1 MRISAPSPTYAYPSG
16 MTTPDET
23 PEITFYDLPLSPAQ
37 LEILDS
43 LEFKEPTP
51 IQAEAI
57 PVLMNGQ
64 DVVGIAQTGTGKT
77 AAFGLPLL
85 DRVNPESPFVQ
96 ALVLA
101 PTRELALQTS
111 EALKDLAG
119 KGSDLR
125 FVTVYGGAPYPPQ
138 LRALKDGAQIVVGTP
153 GRLIDLIDRGA
164 LDLSQVHTLVLDEA
178 DEMLRMGFAE
188 EVDKI
193 LETVP
198 DQRLT
203 ALFSATMPTGIEKVS
218 RQYLSGAKRIEVS
231 TSASTVDTIE
241 QTFTVIPP
249 KMRFEALC
257 RFLAVSPAS
266 AAIVF
271 VRTRA
276 DAEEISLALS
286 GRGFRAAGISG
297 DVAQRERERLL
308 EGLRKG
314 ALDVLVATDVAARG
328 IDVDRVGLVVNYE
341 VPREDEQYVH
351 RIGRTGRAGR
361 EGESLTFFTPRD
373 LRKLRSIERTTGST
387 MVEVQVPTAA
397 EVRQRRAGTVLEAAL
412 ESNPDPEAALELLD
426 AKREEG
432 LRYRDIAAALLAA
445 AANPRALGESSPG
458 AQDRMDGA
466 FSVEGERRAPVKKSK
481 RQSSFGGRG
490 TRYRIE
496 VGKRDGVTPGGI
508 VGAILGEAGLAS
520 GSIGKI
526 AIFPSFSIVEIDQE
540 LSSAQMQKVSRATLR
555 GRRIQI
561 SPDRG
566 GRRAGQE
573 RREGKRSFKRR

>member
-1 MRISAPSPTYAYPSG
+1 MTSSDEAP
-16 MTTPDET
+16 EL
-23 PEITFYDLPLSPAQ
+23 TFYNLPLSSSQ
-37 LEILDS
+37 LEIIDELG
-43 LEFKEPTP
+43 FKEPTP
-51 IQAEAI
+51 IQAQAI

-85 DRVNPESPFVQ
+85 DRVNADNPFVQ

-101 PTRELALQTS
+101 PTRELAMQTS

-119 KGSDLR
+119 KNSSLR

-138 LRALKDGAQIVVGTP
+138 LRALKEGAQVVVGTP

-203 ALFSATMPTGIEKVS
+203 ALFSATMPAGIEKVS
-218 RQYLSGAKRIEVS
+218 RPYLSGAKRIEVS

-241 QTFTVIPP
+241 QTFAVIPP

-387 MVEVQVPTAA
+387 MVEVAVPSAA
-397 EVRQRRAGTVLEAAL
+397 DVRQKRAATVLEEAL
-412 ESNPDPEAALELLD
+412 ALGPNPDVALELLD

-432 LRYRDIAAALLAA
+432 MRYRDIAAALLAA
-445 AANPRALGESSPG
+445 AANPRALGDTSTG

-466 FSVEGERRAPVKKSK
+466 FSVEGDRRSPAKKGR
-481 RQSSFGGRG
+481 RQTTFAGKGH
-490 TRYRIE
+490 RYRIE
-496 VGKRDGVTPGGI
+496 IGKRDGVTPGGI
-508 VGAILGEAGLAS
+508 VGAILGEAGLPS

-526 AIFPSFSIVEIDQE
+526 AIFPSFSIVEINQE
-540 LSSAQMQKVSRATLR
+540 LTGKQMQKVSRATLR
-555 GRRIQI
+555 GRHINI

-566 GRRAGQE
+566 GRRPGAE
-573 RREGKRSFKRR
+573 RRGGKQSFKRR